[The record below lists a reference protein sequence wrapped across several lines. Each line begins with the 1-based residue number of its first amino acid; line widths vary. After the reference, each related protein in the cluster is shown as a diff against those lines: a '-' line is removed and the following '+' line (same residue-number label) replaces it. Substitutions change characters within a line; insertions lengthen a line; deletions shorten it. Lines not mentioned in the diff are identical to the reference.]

1 MSRFF
6 TTFILSIGLLS
17 LSLSADELK
26 NSLNRMLN
34 EKDKKP
40 SLNLSHINLDGKP
53 RYVKKTPRTRS
64 KKAVVAT
71 VNGKKIVKRDADN
84 YLKERTKGKV
94 KNFDLLSR
102 KQRKNLIKELAF
114 PIVAIQVAKKELSDE
129 EKDAIYSRNWMQKQ
143 AQAVKISDDDA
154 MVIYKQIERQA
165 QDRNE
170 THRLLPFESVK
181 NKIKGQMLEK
191 SILGKLMQGVEI
203 EIL

>member
-1 MSRFF
+1 MSKLF
-6 TTFILSIGLLS
+6 TSLIISIGLLS
-17 LSLSADELK
+17 SSLSADELK
-26 NSLNRMLN
+26 NSLNRILN

-40 SLNLSHINLDGKP
+40 SINLSNINLDGKP
-53 RYVKKTPRTRS
+53 RYVKKAPVTRS

-84 YLKERTKGKV
+84 YLKERTKGRV

-114 PIVAIQVAKKELSDE
+114 PIVAIQVAQKELSAG
-129 EKDAIYSRNWMQKQ
+129 EKDAIYSRTWMQKQ
-143 AQAVKISDDDA
+143 AVGITISDDDA

-165 QDRNE
+165 EDRNE
-170 THRLLPFESVK
+170 TDRLLPFETVK
-181 NKIKGQMLEK
+181 NKIKSQMLEK
-191 SILGKLMQGVEI
+191 SILGKLMESVEI

>member
-1 MSRFF
+1 
-6 TTFILSIGLLS
+6 
-17 LSLSADELK
+17 
-26 NSLNRMLN
+26 LN

-40 SLNLSHINLDGKP
+40 SINLSNINLDGKP
-53 RYVKKTPRTRS
+53 RYVKKAPVTRS

-84 YLKERTKGKV
+84 YLKERTKGRV

-114 PIVAIQVAKKELSDE
+114 PIVAIQVAQKELSAE
-129 EKDAIYSRNWMQKQ
+129 EKDAIYSRTWMQKQ
-143 AQAVKISDDDA
+143 AVGITISDDDA

-165 QDRNE
+165 EDRNE
-170 THRLLPFESVK
+170 TDRLLPFETVK
-181 NKIKGQMLEK
+181 NKIKSQMLEK
-191 SILGKLMQGVEI
+191 SILGKLMESVEI